1 MKRRLER
8 TGPRGYVDTQGLA
21 AFLTTGTAT
30 AARIGKA
37 AGAEIRLGGRL
48 RRYSLEKVRA
58 YLERQEGGGTDEEE
72 AF

>member
-48 RRYSLEKVRA
+48 RRYSLERVRA
-58 YLERQEGGGTDEEE
+58 YLENEGGQATNEKTDP
-72 AF
+72 

>member
-30 AARIGKA
+30 AVRIGKA

-58 YLERQEGGGTDEEE
+58 YLENEGGQATNERTDP
-72 AF
+72 